1 MSERPLDLISL
12 GRVAVD
18 LYGQQY
24 GSRLE
29 DVTSFAKY
37 IGGCAGNI
45 AVGCARQG
53 LKVAMLSRVGDEQ
66 MGRFVR
72 ETLVAEGVDVS
83 HLGTDPN
90 RLTALAIL
98 SIKDR
103 DTFPL
108 LFYRENCADM
118 ALSTDDFS
126 PEFIASSKAL
136 LVTGTHLSTPSAYAA
151 SRTAIDYARQAG
163 TRVILD
169 IDYRPVLW
177 GLTARGSGDIRFV
190 ESQSVSSHFRSLAG
204 SCDLIV
210 GTEEEFHIAAEAT
223 ETMAALR
230 ELRQLSSAVF
240 VVKRGS
246 KGCVVFAAKIPA
258 RLEQGLVVRGEC
270 VEVLNVL
277 GAGDAF
283 MSGFLR
289 GWLRDESLERCG
301 YYGNV
306 CGALVVSRHGCAPAM
321 PTRHELDNCLA
332 RAESIERPDQDAW
345 LNHLHRVTTRAQE
358 WPQVMVLAFDHRSLF
373 ETMVDECG
381 TSREYIP
388 ALKGMIAAALL
399 KVTQDYPGAT
409 GILVDDSYGQHVLEQ
424 MSGRGLWIGRPV
436 ELSGSRPLAF
446 EAGINVGLDLLHWPR
461 EQVVKCLVH
470 FHADDP
476 PDLRTQ
482 QEVQL
487 KALYHACCE
496 TGHELLLEVILPRE
510 LPRSADALARALARI
525 YELGVFPDWWKLPPL
540 DETGWLAVET
550 VIAEYDP
557 YCRGVLVLG
566 QDTPFETLQKAF
578 AVAARYPMVKGFA
591 VGRSIF
597 GEPCRAWLRGEFSSE
612 EVVSAIEANYRQMI
626 AAWLESRP

>member
-1 MSERPLDLISL
+1 MHGRYLDLICL

-37 IGGCAGNI
+37 LGGCPGNI

-53 LKVAMLSRVGDEQ
+53 LRVAMLSRVGDEQ

-83 HLGTDPN
+83 HLVTDPEH
-90 RLTALAIL
+90 LTALAIL

-108 LFYRENCADM
+108 LFYRDNCADM
-118 ALSTDDFS
+118 ALSADDFS
-126 PEFIASSKAL
+126 PEFIASSQAL
-136 LVTGTHLSTPSAYAA
+136 LVTGTHLSTPATYAA
-151 SRTAIDYARQAG
+151 SRQAITYAKAAG
-163 TRVILD
+163 TRVVLD

-177 GLTARGSGDIRFV
+177 GLTSRSSGEVRFV
-190 ESQSVSSHFRSLAG
+190 ESQEVSSHYRSIAAD
-204 SCDLIV
+204 CDLIV
-210 GTEEEFHIAAEAT
+210 GTEEEFHVAAGEA
-223 ETMAALR
+223 ETLAALR
-230 ELRQLSSAVF
+230 ELREVSSAVF

-246 KGCVVFAAKIPA
+246 KGCVVFVGKIPV
-258 RLEQGLVVRGEC
+258 RMEQGLVVRGEC

-289 GWLRDESLERCG
+289 GWLRDEPLERCG

-321 PTRHELDNCLA
+321 PTQQELDDCLVRTA
-332 RAESIERPDQDAW
+332 TIERPDQDAW
-345 LNHLHRVTTRAQE
+345 LNHLHRVTTRTQE

-381 TSREYIP
+381 ASRDYIP
-388 ALKGMIAAALL
+388 ALKGLIAAALL
-399 KVTQDYPGAT
+399 AVTEDYPGAT

-446 EAGINVGLDLLHWPR
+446 EAGINVGLDLLHWPS

-476 PDLRTQ
+476 PGLREQ
-482 QEVQL
+482 QEEQIQ
-487 KALYHACCE
+487 ALYHACCE
-496 TGHELLLEVILPRE
+496 TGHELLLEVILPRDQ
-510 LPRSADALARALARI
+510 PRSGDALARALDRI
-525 YELGVFPDWWKLPPL
+525 YQREVRPDWWKLPPL
-540 DETGWLAVET
+540 DEMGWSAVEE
-550 VIAEYDP
+550 VIERHDP
-557 YCRGVLVLG
+557 YCRGILVLG
-566 QDTPFETLQKAF
+566 QDTPVEELRQAF
-578 AVAARYPMVKGFA
+578 SVAARHLRVKGFA
-591 VGRSIF
+591 VGRGIF
-597 GEPCRAWLRGEFSSE
+597 GAPCRAWLKGELSSD
-612 EVVSAIEANYRQMI
+612 EVVDAIEANYRQMI
-626 AAWLESRP
+626 AAWRSCRT